1 MQDVICQ
8 IIRHAF
14 SGGPALVL
22 PPDVSAKDVY
32 AELQEQAISGL
43 AMLPGS
49 LADACADARLATG
62 MLNADLRR
70 RALAGHLLDV
80 QDATLAALAQEGV
93 PAAILKGAA
102 AGMYYPDATLR
113 AYGDIDVM
121 VPPTQLEVAHAALV
135 AAGYE
140 ATDDGFECD
149 HHTGL
154 TKDGVH
160 VELYWTPNG
169 IPTGEPGRRLEAL
182 FERELESGG
191 TQAACVAG
199 HEFRAFTPM
208 LNGVVLL
215 LHARRHLSEGGLGFR
230 QIIDWMLFAR
240 RYLTG
245 AGWEEFALLLCD
257 AQLERTACCL
267 TRFCQ
272 LYLGMPQEGFAWC
285 ADVEEGVCTDLLAYV
300 MRAGN
305 FGHKMQAP
313 DGGKSA
319 AIALARARN
328 PVQFLRNMQQ
338 AGLMRWKAA
347 HAHAALRPFAW
358 LYQGCR
364 YVHLALTRPNAVAR
378 MRSDVAEAA
387 WRRKLAEE
395 LGLYDR

>member
-14 SGGPALVL
+14 SGGPALAL
-22 PPDVSAKDVY
+22 PAGTSARDVWS
-32 AELQEQAISGL
+32 ELQAQAISGL
-43 AMLPGS
+43 ATLPGS
-49 LADACADARLATG
+49 LADACADARLAAD
-62 MLNADLRR
+62 MANADLRR
-70 RALAGHLLDV
+70 RALIGHLLDV
-80 QDATLAALAQEGV
+80 QDATLAALAQAGADAV
-93 PAAILKGAA
+93 ILKGSA
-102 AGMYYPDATLR
+102 AGMLYPDPALR

-121 VPPTQLEVAHAALV
+121 VLPAQLEHAHAALV

-140 ATDDGFECD
+140 ATDDGSACD

-154 TKDGVH
+154 EKDGVH
-160 VELYWTPNG
+160 VELHWKPNG
-169 IPTGEPGRRLEAL
+169 IPAGASGGRLEAL
-182 FERELESGG
+182 FERTLAEGG
-191 TQAACVAG
+191 TRPERVAG
-199 HEFRAFTPM
+199 HEFCAFPPM

-240 RYLTG
+240 AYLAG
-245 AGWEEFALLLCD
+245 SGWEEFARLLGD

-272 LYLGMPQEGFAWC
+272 LYLGMGTEGFAWC
-285 ADVEEGVCTDLLAYV
+285 VDVEDAVCSDLLGYV

-305 FGHKMQAP
+305 FGHKMQRET
-313 DGGKSA
+313 GRTA
-319 AIALARARN
+319 AVALARARG

-338 AGLMRWKAA
+338 AGLMRWQAA
-347 HAHAALRPFAW
+347 HTHAALRPFAW

-364 YVHLALTRPNAVAR
+364 YVHLAVTRPHAAER
-378 MRSDVAEAA
+378 MRRDVAEAS
-387 WRRKLAEE
+387 RRRRLAEE